1 MGKKKVKTVLRLQIE
16 AGKATPA
23 PPIGPAL
30 GQHSVNIME
39 FCRTYNE
46 RTAGQA
52 GMIVPA
58 EITIFEDRSFTFIT
72 KTPPTPVL
80 IKKALGVA
88 RGSAV
93 PNRDKVGRLTPAQ
106 VEEIARVKLPDVNA
120 FELASAI
127 RMVEGSARSMG
138 VEVGE

>member
-1 MGKKKVKTVLRLQIE
+1 MGKKKVTPVLRLQIE
-16 AGKATPA
+16 AGRATPA

-46 RTAGQA
+46 RTAAQA

-80 IKKALGVA
+80 IKKALGLDH
-88 RGSAV
+88 GSAV
-93 PNRDKVGRLTPAQ
+93 PNRDKVGRLSPAQ
-106 VEEIARVKLPDVNA
+106 AEEIARVKLPDLIA
-120 FELASAI
+120 FELASAV

>member
-16 AGKATPA
+16 AGRATPA

-46 RTAGQA
+46 RTAAQA

-80 IKKALGVA
+80 IKKALGLDH
-88 RGSAV
+88 GSAV
-93 PNRDKVGRLTPAQ
+93 PNRDKVGRLSPAQ
-106 VEEIARVKLPDVNA
+106 AEEIARVKLPDLNA
-120 FELASAI
+120 FELASAV